1 MSTLVYENKYYSVVI
16 LEGGQSY
23 GVLNKDTRVIEAEY
37 QQLPR
42 AILVASEY
50 CDFLTKEF
58 EKKET
63 PNVSAV
69 VPIR

>member
-1 MSTLVYENKYYSVVI
+1 MSTLVFENKYYSVIV

-37 QQLPR
+37 RQLPR
-42 AILVASEY
+42 AIIAANEY
-50 CDFLTKEF
+50 GDYLTKAL
-58 EKKET
+58 EKPEVANAAT
-63 PNVSAV
+63 V